1 MVKRFVLKN
10 GIRVA
15 VQQLREF
22 RSVSIGVWIKAGS
35 VYEQE
40 KEYGISHFIEHMLFK
55 GTKNR
60 TALEIASEMDGVG
73 GHLNAFTA
81 KECTCYYAKVT
92 DKQIGLAVSILADMV
107 KNSVFDEKE
116 MEKEKGVVCDEI
128 LMVEDSPEEL
138 VHDLLC
144 AEIYKGTVLESP
156 ILGSEQTVRSF
167 TRNDILNYMARRYMP
182 DDILIACAGN
192 FEEKELINMLEEAF
206 SGYGE
211 GSAEAQKSV
220 LYTGGGR
227 FSHIKKDIEQAHICL
242 GFPGYSLNEDDQF
255 AMLILNNI
263 IGGSMSSRLFQTI
276 REEKGLAYSVYS
288 YPSSYTSTGY
298 FALYAGT
305 GEKQA
310 YEVASLMLDET
321 DKLLKNG
328 VSEKELI
335 RAKEQFKGSYVLGQE
350 STSSRANSI
359 GKSELLRGRT
369 YSESEVMEKV
379 DSIGMSDMERI
390 IPYIF
395 DNSRLNG
402 AVVSNDECG
411 AERIRQLI
419 CGSK

>member
-1 MVKRFVLKN
+1 MVKKFVLKN

-15 VQQLREF
+15 LQKLSEF
-22 RSVSIGVWIKAGS
+22 RSVSIGVWVKAGS
-35 VYEQE
+35 VYEKE
-40 KEYGISHFIEHMLFK
+40 HEYGISHFIEHMLFK

-60 TALEIASEMDGVG
+60 TAAQIAAEMDGVG

-92 DKQIGLAVSILADMV
+92 DKQIGLAVDILADMV
-107 KNSVFDEKE
+107 KNSVFDEAE

-144 AEIYKGTVLESP
+144 AKVYEGTVLESA
-156 ILGSEQTVRSF
+156 ILGSEKHVRSF
-167 TRNDILNYMARRYMP
+167 TRGDILNYMSRRYMP

-192 FEEKELINMLEEAF
+192 FDENELLDKLEEAF
-206 SGYGE
+206 AGYGE
-211 GSAEAQKSV
+211 GGGEELEKV

-227 FSHIKKDIEQAHICL
+227 FAHIKKDIEQAHICL
-242 GFPGYSLNEDDQF
+242 GFPGYSLNEEDQF

-288 YPSSYTSTGY
+288 YPSSYVTTGY

-305 GEKQA
+305 SEKMA

-321 DKLLKNG
+321 EKLKNSG
-328 VSEKELI
+328 VSEKEFI

-350 STSSRANSI
+350 STSSRANAI
-359 GKSELLRGRT
+359 GKSELLRGYT
-369 YSESEVMEKV
+369 YTESEIMEKI
-379 DSIGMSDMERI
+379 DSISMGDIERI

-395 DNSRLNG
+395 NRQMLNG
-402 AVVSNDECG
+402 AVVSRDERG
-411 AERIRQLI
+411 AKEIERLI
-419 CGSK
+419 CGGK

>member
-1 MVKRFVLKN
+1 MVKRFVLNN
-10 GIRVA
+10 GIKVA
-15 VQQLREF
+15 VQQLKEF

-35 VYEQE
+35 VYEKE
-40 KEYGISHFIEHMLFK
+40 NEYGISHFIEHMLFK

-60 TALEIASEMDGVG
+60 SAAQIAAEMDSVG

-92 DKQIGLAVSILADMV
+92 DKQIGLAVDILADMV
-107 KNSVFDEKE
+107 KNSVFDEAE

-144 AEIYKGTVLESP
+144 AKVYEGTVLESS
-156 ILGSEQTVRSF
+156 ILGSEKNVRAF
-167 TRNDILNYMARRYMP
+167 TRSDILNYMARRYMP

-192 FEEKELINMLEEAF
+192 FDEKELLSMLENAF
-206 SGYGE
+206 SGYGTGGGDTLE
-211 GSAEAQKSV
+211 TV
-220 LYTGGGR
+220 LYTGAKR
-227 FSHIKKDIEQAHICL
+227 FEYVKKDIEQAHICL
-242 GFPGYSLNEDDQF
+242 GFPGYSLNEEDQF
-255 AMLILNNI
+255 SMLILNNI

-288 YPSSYTSTGY
+288 YPSSYTTTGY

-310 YEVASLMLDET
+310 YEVAALMLSEAE
-321 DKLLKNG
+321 KLLKNG
-328 VSEKELI
+328 VSEKELV

-350 STSSRANSI
+350 STSSRANAI

-369 YSESEVMEKV
+369 YTESEVMEKV
-379 DSIGMSDMERI
+379 DSIKMEDMERI

-395 DNSRLNG
+395 DKSRLNG
-402 AVVSNDECG
+402 AVVSRDEKG
-411 AERIRQLI
+411 AEKIKRLI
-419 CGSK
+419 SQ